1 MVCSAH
7 DGESNISP
15 GAPVQNFAL
24 VLIEISA
31 DIAGSLPVRFGKRTT
46 FPKGSRI
53 YPYFWP
59 YDMWGSC
66 RAELNSSPFL
76 VLLAVLF
83 WLYI

>member
-31 DIAGSLPVRFGKRTT
+31 DIAGSLSVRFGKRTT
-46 FPKGSRI
+46 FPKEVGFILTFGLMICGVPVVQS
-53 YPYFWP
+53 
-59 YDMWGSC
+59 
-66 RAELNSSPFL
+66 
-76 VLLAVLF
+76 
-83 WLYI
+83 